1 MAPESAS
8 SHPWMLYVVL
18 GSGILV
24 VLAGAIPKILGPIS
38 SAMDEWAKRQRA
50 IAVEADDADI
60 ADLRR
65 EKEYLRGV
73 ADERL
78 REIKARDELIASH
91 QVWDWKR
98 YEELVQQG
106 KRPDMPPPLRPD
118 VPETPADDGVTL
130 D

>member
-1 MAPESAS
+1 MAPDAS

-18 GSGILV
+18 VSGILI

-50 IAVEADDADI
+50 IAVETDDADI

-78 REIKARDELIASH
+78 REIKARDALIASH
-91 QVWDWKR
+91 QIWDWNR

-106 KRPDMPPPLRPD
+106 KRPAMPPPLRPD
-118 VPETPADDGVTL
+118 VPDTPADDGATL

>member
-1 MAPESAS
+1 MAPDAS
-8 SHPWMLYVVL
+8 SHPWMLYAVL
-18 GSGILV
+18 ASGILI

-38 SAMDEWAKRQRA
+38 SAMDEWSKRQRA
-50 IAVEADDADI
+50 IAVEEDDADI

-65 EKEYLRGV
+65 EKEYLWGV

-91 QVWDWKR
+91 QVWDWDR
-98 YEELVQQG
+98 YEELVKQG
-106 KRPDMPPPLRPD
+106 EPPAMPPPLRPD
-118 VPETPADDGVTL
+118 VPATPADDGATL